1 MLELSINLNSFNQN
15 AEDIIVAKLYELN
28 FESFWLQ
35 NLKIVAYIDD
45 NKYEQSFITEEL
57 QKLQNELNIK
67 FSYTIKPIENKNWN
81 EQWEKTATPVV
92 IDNTVIIRPPLLE
105 NTHNYLYEILIQ
117 PKMAFGTGHHPTTQL
132 IMRYL
137 LKKDLRNK
145 TVVDAGCGTAI
156 LSILLEKLGAKN
168 IIAFDIDENA
178 VENAKENIQINNCK
192 KINLLKGSI
201 KDINIAEIDLLIAN
215 INRNVLLD
223 ELQFYYNCLVK
234 NGELILSGF
243 LQTDVEILKLK
254 AKQIGFCFV
263 NSFCQNEWCCLVFNK
278 II

>member
-67 FSYTIKPIENKNWN
+67 FSFTIKPIENKNWN

-254 AKQIGFCFV
+254 AKQIGFSFV

-278 II
+278 